1 MKVITLTGL
10 KQVDELSRGTKC
22 TPVEDSTMSGDKVIR
37 CKEDIAVLEA
47 SAPPKL
53 ASLSGMKKRSS
64 KELTAAASRVI
75 NKKYPGLKCD
85 SSGRCVSVGALRGKR
100 TRKPRPKNKPCV
112 PEWVAMRTKLGK
124 TVNRC
129 RCGGKLTKSA
139 RCGKRG

>member
-1 MKVITLTGL
+1 MTMKVITLTGL

-53 ASLSGMKKRSS
+53 ASLSGVGRIRKH
-64 KELTAAASRVI
+64 SR
-75 NKKYPGLKCD
+75 
-85 SSGRCVSVGALRGKR
+85 RA
-100 TRKPRPKNKPCV
+100 RPKNKPCV

-139 RCGKRG
+139 RCVKR